1 MILRPFGGRPKKP
14 LYFFKGKPDGGI
26 AARANNKNRTVLDEI
41 AVAAISHYEKECLG
55 IKE

>member
-14 LYFFKGKPDGGI
+14 LYFFKEKPDGGI
-26 AARANNKNRTVLDEI
+26 AVRADHKNRTVLDKI
-41 AVAAISHYEKECLG
+41 AVAATSHYEKECIG